1 METVVKDEAELMA
14 PDDAELIIRAK
25 DGELDAFGE
34 LYKRHVSPIYRYI
47 RLRVSDEQI
56 AEDLAED
63 VFLRA
68 FTALRKY
75 KERGVPFSAFLFRIT
90 RNLLV
95 DHYRTN
101 DREASLETTEN
112 MASLA
117 PTLDEGLMMQ
127 DRIHALQKAFPS
139 LPEDYQEVIRLRVLL
154 TMPTPN
160 VAALMDRSEGAV
172 RVLLHRALT
181 ALREKVTEND
191 N

>member
-1 METVVKDEAELMA
+1 MDTVNTDEEVLIA
-14 PDDAELIIRAK
+14 PDDAELIVRAK

-34 LYKRHVSPIYRYI
+34 LYTRHIAPIFRYI

-68 FTALRKY
+68 FKAIKKY

-95 DHYRTN
+95 DHYRTR
-101 DREASLETTEN
+101 DRESSLETADD

-117 PTLDEGLMMQ
+117 PALDEGLIMQ
-127 DRIHALQKAFPS
+127 DRVHALQKAFPR

-154 TMPTPN
+154 TMPTPS

-181 ALREKVTEND
+181 ALREKVIED
-191 N
+191 ES

>member
-1 METVVKDEAELMA
+1 MDTVIKDEEVFIA

-34 LYKRHVSPIYRYI
+34 LYTRHIGPIYRYI

-68 FTALRKY
+68 FKAIGTY
-75 KERGVPFSAFLFRIT
+75 KERGLPFSAFLFRIT

-95 DHYRTN
+95 DHYRTG
-101 DREASLETTEN
+101 DRESSLETADD

-117 PTLDEGLMMQ
+117 PALDEVLIMQ
-127 DRIHALQKAFPS
+127 DRVHAIQKAFPS

-154 TMPTPN
+154 TMPTPS

-181 ALREKVTEND
+181 ALRERVIENES
-191 N
+191 